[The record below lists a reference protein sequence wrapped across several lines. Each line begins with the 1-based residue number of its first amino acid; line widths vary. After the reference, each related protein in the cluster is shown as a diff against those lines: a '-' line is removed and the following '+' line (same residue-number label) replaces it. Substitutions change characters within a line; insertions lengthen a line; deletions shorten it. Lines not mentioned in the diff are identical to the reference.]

1 MVPRK
6 TGDLKMYANKMGYT
20 DIHPYE
26 IVRKVSEKTL
36 EIRAMDTVLDP
47 AWKMVAH
54 VGGFC
59 ANVVNNGGEWIIT
72 SNPENTVIRVRLG
85 KKGYK
90 NKYGERFVLSSEPE
104 KFYDYNF

>member
-1 MVPRK
+1 
-6 TGDLKMYANKMGYT
+6 MYMNKLGYT

-36 EIRAMDTVLDP
+36 EVRAMDAVLDP
-47 AWKMVAH
+47 NWKMVAH
-54 VGGFC
+54 IGGFC
-59 ANVVNNGGEWIIT
+59 AHVVNNGGKWIIT
-72 SNPENTVIRVRLG
+72 SNPENAVERVRLG

-90 NKYGERFVLSSEPE
+90 DKYGERFSLSSEPV